1 MSAGTRPG
9 VSAMDWPLP
18 TRRWWELACAAGIV
32 ALAGWLR
39 LRDLGLVEFKYDEM
53 TAVGLA
59 RRLLDGH
66 LPTVGLQSSV
76 GALDPPFFIYAL
88 ALPLSVRDDPLVATA
103 FVGVCAA
110 VAVGLTYLVLRPR
123 FGALAALGAAALF
136 ATGPWAVL
144 YGRKIWGQDLMP
156 IFTVGLLWSLF
167 AVLERPRTRAVLL
180 VPVLVCLVFQL
191 GFSGLALAVPAAVML
206 LYRSRDVHW
215 PAFGVGVVAAAFL
228 LGPWLGHE
236 VGHGFADVG
245 KLVSGGRGDPSSV
258 LVSSG
263 SIQAV
268 RQTVRILGVGNW
280 DYVVGAS
287 HAQLADEAGAAWRLA
302 RAAGIAAAVLLAVG
316 FVTSAVAVVRG
327 GGVRRRWPFVD
338 LDLHASRRA
347 LLLVWLVG
355 IWISYAT
362 SSRDMVFPHYLVV
375 TYPVSFALA
384 ALGLSDLVEIARP
397 RLRGAAAAVA
407 VAVLALVVAGFV
419 AFTLSFHRFL
429 ARHGGANGD
438 YGVVYD
444 DSRALANAV
453 RLRGLRIAND
463 AVLDFLVSG
472 RLDAPAGSSGVVDAE
487 SHLDGSA
494 PSPCDGKLRTF
505 GPLSVCLP
513 PP

>member
-1 MSAGTRPG
+1 MERTFAG
-9 VSAMDWPLP
+9 
-18 TRRWWELACAAGIV
+18 RRWWELACAAAIV
-32 ALAGWLR
+32 AVAAWLR
-39 LRDLGLVEFKYDEM
+39 LRHLGLVEFKFDEM

-66 LPTVGLQSSV
+66 LPTVGLRSSV
-76 GALDPPFFIYAL
+76 GAMNPPFFIYAM
-88 ALPLSVRDDPLVATA
+88 ALPLSVRDDPLVATG
-103 FVGVCAA
+103 FVAVCAA
-110 VAVGLTYLVLRPR
+110 VAVGLTYVVLRPR
-123 FGALAALGAAALF
+123 FGALPALGAAALF

-167 AVLERPRTRAVLL
+167 VVLERRRTRVVVLA
-180 VPVLVCLVFQL
+180 PVFGCLVFQL
-191 GFSGLALAVPAAVML
+191 GFSAVALVVPAALVL
-206 LYRSRDVHW
+206 LYRGREVHW
-215 PAFGVGVVAAAFL
+215 PAFGVGVVVAVLL

-236 VGHGFADVG
+236 VGNGFADVG

-263 SIQAV
+263 PVQAV

-280 DYVVGAS
+280 DSVGAS
-287 HAQLADEAGAAWRLA
+287 HAEFADEAGTAWGLA

-327 GGVRRRWPFVD
+327 GAVGRRWPFVD
-338 LDLHASRRA
+338 LDVRAARRA
-347 LLLVWLVG
+347 LLLAWLVG

-362 SSRDMVFPHYLVV
+362 SSRDEVFQHYLVV

-384 ALGLSDLVEIARP
+384 ALGLSDLVELARP
-397 RLRGAAAAVA
+397 RLRRAAAAVA
-407 VAVLALVVAGFV
+407 VGALALVVAGFV
-419 AFTLSFHRFL
+419 AFTVSFHRFL
-429 ARHGGANGD
+429 ASHGGVNGD

-444 DSRALANAV
+444 HSHAAAKAV
-453 RLRGLRIAND
+453 RLRGLRVGND
-463 AVLDFLVSG
+463 PVIDFLVAG
-472 RLDAPAGSSGVVDAE
+472 RLDAPPGSSGLVDVQN
-487 SHLDGSA
+487 HLDGSA

-513 PP
+513 PL